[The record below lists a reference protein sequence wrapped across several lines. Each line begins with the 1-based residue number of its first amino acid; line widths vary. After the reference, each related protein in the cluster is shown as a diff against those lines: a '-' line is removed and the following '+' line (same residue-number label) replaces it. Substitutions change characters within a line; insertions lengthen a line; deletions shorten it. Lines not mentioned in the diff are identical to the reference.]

1 MLAVVQKTLLGKLTW
16 LESGNVPFLVRG
28 NTSIYTSMVEK
39 KVSIAMIFSLEAKNR
54 SCSKLEAKEDLLI
67 YSFLIGPGPGPRV
80 SAFCSHM
87 SENCITLSSCLYLA
101 PSTVRAMDWIG
112 QTLWTPEQKMSE
124 NSGPPQRKR
133 NYVAKL
139 MVDHECNFLQEF
151 PHFLRFFMVEVLQ
164 KKTAEKEK
172 LPQPGSTTSYRG
184 PAGDWEPQQ
193 VVYRKNGLEPPK

>member
-1 MLAVVQKTLLGKLTW
+1 MPPFFWWEETHLSILQWWKERFPLLW
-16 LESGNVPFLVRG
+16 FFHWSQ
-28 NTSIYTSMVEK
+28 
-39 KVSIAMIFSLEAKNR
+39 KNR
-54 SCSKLEAKEDLLI
+54 SCSKIGAKEDLLI
-67 YSFLIGPGPGPRV
+67 YSFLIGPGPRV

-101 PSTVRAMDWIG
+101 PSTVRAMDWTG

-124 NSGPPQRKR
+124 NSGPPPQRKR

-164 KKTAEKEK
+164 KNSRKRKITTTRYYQ
-172 LPQPGSTTSYRG
+172 LSWPGWWLG
-184 PAGDWEPQQ
+184 FVNP
-193 VVYRKNGLEPPK
+193 RKSL